1 MRKRAEP
8 RRACYNRNGMGS
20 ASVLA
25 NPDAQLWR
33 LLRLPV
39 EGNEAAPGKGNKSM
53 DVKRFPSTGQSSER
67 GLEPWLL

>member
-1 MRKRAEP
+1 
-8 RRACYNRNGMGS
+8 MGS

-53 DVKRFPSTGQSSER
+53 DVKRFPSTGQSSAR